1 MSKRSGVICCIVTSK
16 NINTCKISS
25 NDRRAGYILDMHRKL
40 LEVVATLCFDI
51 ILLFSLLA
59 GFFLRGELLAGI
71 NYFFFLQFSFQGIIF
86 GNCHPPPPRDF

>member
-25 NDRRAGYILDMHRKL
+25 NNRRAGYILDMHRKL
-40 LEVVATLCFDI
+40 LDVVATLCFDI
-51 ILLFSLLA
+51 ILSFSLLA

-71 NYFFFLQFSFQGIIF
+71 YFFLQFSFQGIFF
-86 GNCHPPPPRDF
+86 GNCHPPLP